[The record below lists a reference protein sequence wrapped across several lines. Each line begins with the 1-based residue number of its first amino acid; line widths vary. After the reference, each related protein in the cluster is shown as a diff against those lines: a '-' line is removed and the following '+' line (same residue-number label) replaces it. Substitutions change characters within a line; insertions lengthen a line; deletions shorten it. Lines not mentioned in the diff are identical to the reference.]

1 MFTGII
7 EDLGTV
13 HQIKRSNDGAV
24 IIIRTALPTA
34 RIAIGESIAVSGC
47 CLTVV
52 RKSRGSIAMDVSAET
67 LRRTILG
74 ELQPGD
80 RVNLERCLTLNKL
93 LGGHLVS
100 GHVDGIGRIVSIKP
114 EGDSRLYTFEVGA
127 NESRYLVEKG
137 SVALDGISLTVFGI
151 RGGRFKV
158 ALIPHTLKMTTLG
171 YKQVGSSL
179 NVESDMLVK
188 YVERIL
194 GESAVR
200 RRKSGNL
207 RAAQLPKLR
216 RGNGAE
222 THARSAK
229 IASLHATPRALGQ

>member
-13 HQIKRSNDGAV
+13 DRIKHSSDGAV
-24 IIIRTALPTA
+24 IGVRTTLPTSK
-34 RIAIGESIAVSGC
+34 IAIGESIAVSGC

-52 RKSRGSIAMDVSAET
+52 RKARGSLAMDVSAET

-74 ELQPGD
+74 KLKPGE

-114 EGDSRLYTFEVGA
+114 EGDSRLYTFEVDP
-127 NESRYLVEKG
+127 EQSRYLVEKG
-137 SVALDGISLTVFGI
+137 SVALDGVSLTVFGI
-151 RGGRFKV
+151 RGSRFKV

-171 YKQVGSSL
+171 YKDVGSTL

-194 GESAVR
+194 GESGLHGR
-200 RRKSGNL
+200 NGRKKGKSADQITDDL
-207 RAAQLPKLR
+207 RAPR
-216 RGNGAE
+216 TEIRGTRAAPAE
-222 THARSAK
+222 QRHTVAR
-229 IASLHATPRALGQ
+229 